1 MKTYHIESLGCAKNQ
16 VDSERFVAIMESY
29 GMEEVIDLLKADLYL
44 VNTCAFL
51 RSALTEMDKTLDIL
65 IDLVDLKKAKLVVT
79 GCVTTRALEEY
90 QELFPEVDAWIM
102 LKDFGGFEQYL
113 KRHVLP
119 PAIKPEPLPESGRV
133 KLEETQHVYLRISD
147 GCENN
152 CSYCM
157 IPSIRGK
164 LVSEPIEK
172 LVAEAEAMW
181 DNSEELVLIAQD
193 SCMYGVDIYGEKAL
207 PKLIKALCELKLY
220 KWIRVMYMHPDHFE
234 LEWLEL
240 WKEHSELLPYFEI
253 PIQHVSPRVI
263 KSMNRQKSYEEL
275 KALFTSIKAAIPE
288 AVFRTTIMVG
298 YPNETQTDLDLL
310 DKFLEEI
317 DILHVGVFGYSPE
330 KESRD
335 DELETEYP
343 RYAYVKRLEL
353 KYAKRLAK
361 IKEKKMQRFVGT
373 IQPSLVEQ
381 YDLESNSFIA
391 RTWFQAP
398 EIDGILHLENEPK
411 EDEPFVNVE
420 ITDALADELTGII
433 IYD

>member
-1 MKTYHIESLGCAKNQ
+1 MTRYYLTSLGCAKNQ

-29 GMEEVIDLLKADLYL
+29 GMKEVYDPQDSDLIL

-51 RSALTEMDKTLDIL
+51 RSAMEELDSVLSAILEL
-65 IDLVDLKKAKLVVT
+65 IDLKKTKVVVT
-79 GCVTTRALEEY
+79 GCITTRALDEFR
-90 QELFPEVDAWIM
+90 ELFPEVHAWIT
-102 LKDFGGFEQYL
+102 LKDFGSFEEYL
-113 KRHVLP
+113 KRYVLP
-119 PAIKPEPLPESGRV
+119 QTQIAGILPKSGRI
-133 KLEETQHVYLRISD
+133 KFEDGQHVYLRISD
-147 GCENN
+147 GCENY

-172 LVAEAEAMW
+172 LVAEAVAMAEVG
-181 DNSEELVLIAQD
+181 EELVLIAQD

-240 WKEHSELLPYFEI
+240 WKEHPELLPYFEI

-275 KALFTSIKAAIPE
+275 KGIFTSIKVAIPE

-310 DKFLEEI
+310 DKFLAEI

-330 KESRD
+330 KETQDYTDPDSDPR
-335 DELETEYP
+335 LE
-343 RYAYVKRLEL
+343 YVKGLEL
-353 KYAKRLAK
+353 KYAKRLAA
-361 IKEKKMQRFVGT
+361 IKEEKMQRYVGT

-381 YDLESNSFIA
+381 YDPETNSFLA
-391 RTWFQAP
+391 RAWFQAP
-398 EIDGILHLENEPK
+398 EIDGILYLDNEPV
-411 EDEPFVNVE
+411 DDQPFVNVE

-433 IYD
+433 IND